1 MKNASF
7 LFLLALGALGIAAA
21 AEVHAAPE
29 DEAAT
34 HAVELPRGDLRIE
47 SHVVTVAIEPGFATT
62 TVDQTLLN
70 PRGDDVSAEWAFPL
84 PEEASLSELS
94 LFNGESNLVGEV
106 VEKERARKILKE
118 EGDAGRSAAL
128 AEQDGFI
135 DYRVAVTKVPAGGR
149 LTVRMVYVQPLRV
162 DAGVGRYVYPLRD
175 GNTRYEGP
183 APFWTMEKTAE
194 RELRFDVTL
203 RAAFPVDA
211 LHCTTHPGF
220 AASEAEDGVW
230 KGGVSLPGAS
240 LDRDF
245 VLYWRLAA
253 DAPARL
259 ELLTHRAEGASEGT
273 FLAVVTPGADL
284 APITGGTDW
293 AFVLDVSGSMQGE
306 KLRTLQKGVVR
317 AIQALRP
324 EDRVHLVAFESQ
336 ARDVT
341 QDWVPM
347 DAAGMARAQKA
358 VLSLSS
364 GGSTNVFA
372 GLERAYARLDGD
384 RPTGVV
390 LVSDGVAN
398 TGPHEYKDLIEL
410 AKRHDVRLFT
420 FVMGNGAN
428 VTLLEDMATHTGG
441 HAASISADDDVA
453 GQLLLAQNRMS
464 HEALHGVE
472 LSLDGA
478 LARYPAKLPS
488 LYLGQQLVAVG
499 RYDATGPATLKVTAR
514 ISGEP
519 VTWTLPVNLPAVDDS
534 VPELERIY
542 ALAAIQDLEREAWLA
557 TGNASEARAAVLD
570 LALRYSLVTDYTS
583 MIVVEEDRK
592 AVHGIGDDN
601 ARRRAREREAAT
613 ARAANRHAPQVVTGS
628 RPLAGPHA
636 EHAPSRYARS
646 NPGSGSGGGG
656 GGGAGAIGPLYVLVA
671 GGLGVLAWRR
681 RRRRA

>member
-1 MKNASF
+1 MKRATF
-7 LFLLALGALGIAAA
+7 LFLLAIGALGIAAA
-21 AEVHAAPE
+21 AEVHATPD
-29 DEAAT
+29 DEVQTTTVA
-34 HAVELPRGDLRIE
+34 LPRGDLRIE
-47 SHVVTVAIEPGFATT
+47 SHAVSVAIEPGFATT
-62 TVDQTLLN
+62 TVDQTLFN
-70 PRGDDVSAEWAFPL
+70 PRGEDVSAEWAFPL
-84 PEEASLSELS
+84 PEEAALSELS
-94 LFNGESNLVGEV
+94 LLSGESRLVGEV

-118 EGDAGRSAAL
+118 EADAGRSAAL

-135 DYRVAVTKVPAGGR
+135 DYRVAVTKVPAHGR
-149 LTVRMVYVQPLRV
+149 LTVRLVYLQPVRV

-194 RELRFDVTL
+194 KELRFDVTL

-211 LHCTTHPGF
+211 LRCETHPGF
-220 AASEAEDGVW
+220 QARETEDGVW
-230 KGGVSLPGAS
+230 KGGVSLPNAG

-245 VLYWRLAA
+245 VLYWRLAP
-253 DAPARL
+253 DAPARV
-259 ELLTHRAEGASEGT
+259 ELLTHRTEGAPEGT

-284 APITGGTDW
+284 APIKGGTDW
-293 AFVLDVSGSMQGE
+293 AFVLDVSGSMKGE
-306 KLRTLQKGVVR
+306 KLRTLQKGVAR
-317 AIQALRP
+317 AMQTLGP
-324 EDRVHLVAFESQ
+324 DDRVHVVAFQTQ
-336 ARDVT
+336 AQDVT
-341 QDWVPM
+341 DGWVPM

-358 VLSLSS
+358 VLSLQA

-372 GLERAYARLDGD
+372 GLEKAYARLDDD
-384 RPTGVV
+384 RPCGVV

-428 VTLLEDMATHTGG
+428 VTLLEDMATLTGG
-441 HAASISADDDVA
+441 HAASISADDDVQ
-453 GQLLLAQNRMS
+453 GQLLLAQNRMT

-478 LARYPAKLPS
+478 VARYPAHLPS

-519 VTWTLPVNLPAVDDS
+519 VTWTLPVNLPAVDES

-542 ALAAIQDLEREAWLA
+542 ALAAIEDLQREAWLA
-557 TGNASEARAAVLD
+557 TGNGAEARAGVLD

-601 ARRRAREREAAT
+601 ARRRARETAAAAT
-613 ARAANRHAPQVVTGS
+613 RAANRHAPQVVTGS
-628 RPLAGPHA
+628 RPLAGPNA

-646 NPGSGSGGGG
+646 HGGGGGGG
-656 GGGAGAIGPLYVLVA
+656 GGGAGAVGPLYLLVA
-671 GGLGVLAWRR
+671 GGLGVIAWRR